1 MAMLLKADGV
11 SVFAFRSKT
20 GLPQALIEAARV
32 LSADPEKFDELGVKL
47 STDAESGFEI
57 FLPYKK
63 EQ

>member
-1 MAMLLKADGV
+1 MSQLLKAEGV
-11 SVFAFRSKT
+11 SVFAFRST

-32 LSADPEKFDELGVKL
+32 LSADPGKFDELGVNL